1 MGVRDKAPGVDERYE
16 QLGEGEARAGLANV
30 KTLLF
35 ICTANICRSPMAE
48 GIFNALAEERG
59 LAWRAASAGVV
70 ALVDEDI
77 APNARAALGEVGI
90 YTEGHRGRQVS
101 EEMLKEADLVLTMG
115 PRHSATLHKRFG
127 DLPGKVYTLP
137 EYATGVSS
145 EEGIPDPYGYTM
157 TAYRASVRQLL
168 EYVEG
173 VVMRLER
180 EKVSR

>member
-1 MGVRDKAPGVDERYE
+1 MRDKAPGVDERYE
-16 QLGEGEARAGLANV
+16 QLDEGETRAGLANM

-48 GIFNALAEERG
+48 AIFNALAEERG
-59 LAWRAASAGVV
+59 LAWRAASAGVM
-70 ALVDEDI
+70 ALIDEEI
-77 APNARAALGEVGI
+77 ALNARAALEEVGI
-90 YTEGHRGRQVS
+90 YAKGHRGRQVS

-127 DLPGKVYTLP
+127 ELPDKVYTLP
-137 EYATGVSS
+137 EYATGISS
-145 EEGIPDPYGYTM
+145 EEGIPDPYGHTM